1 MIFQICQ
8 RKTLQHHNLYIASC
22 NILLTPFWR
31 KLQAESRASGKVDT
45 KMCAPLRCWCFV
57 QIGNFLK
64 ITYFHVFP
72 GSFARNSPCI
82 WSGLVFAGR
91 TQHHGLFVATRQPHA
106 LNRTA
111 NISDTGLAAV
121 CSSAVRWHYVPGIYW
136 ITINKCWKYGDLNTF
151 WNQSYG
157 TWKGPRQILIHYD
170 IMKLHSLARLN
181 FSLVECYQVRAN
193 AGPEAGLRRGFHD
206 CGTLLPVSAT
216 KGQAVT
222 DRDITV

>member
-1 MIFQICQ
+1 MYLIWISLC
-8 RKTLQHHNLYIASC
+8 RTHSAPWAVCGN
-22 NILLTPFWR
+22 TPATCTKPHCKHQWHWARSWR
-31 KLQAESRASGKVDT
+31 N
-45 KMCAPLRCWCFV
+45 C
-57 QIGNFLK
+57 
-64 ITYFHVFP
+64 
-72 GSFARNSPCI
+72 
-82 WSGLVFAGR
+82 
-91 TQHHGLFVATRQPHA
+91 
-106 LNRTA
+106 
-111 NISDTGLAAV
+111 

-157 TWKGPRQILIHYD
+157 TWKGLRQILIHYD

-181 FSLVECYQVRAN
+181 FSLVECYQGRAN